1 MGRRTKLTP
10 ELIERARELKARGLS
25 NEALAAALGISE
37 GTFYNWKSK
46 AEKRKSGVF
55 LEFLEAIKKGE
66 REFEAACVNGI
77 FEQGQKG
84 NWQALAW
91 LLERL
96 FPERYSKK
104 DVTTIEHKEPLRIVI
119 ERISAR
125 DKNSDH

>member
-10 ELIERARELKARGLS
+10 ELIERAREFKAQGYS
-25 NEALAAALGISE
+25 NEALAAALGIAES
-37 GTFYNWKSK
+37 TFYRWLDRG
-46 AEKRKSGVF
+46 EKRRSGKF
-55 LEFLEAIKKGE
+55 WEFWEAIKKGE

-96 FPERYSKK
+96 FPERYARK

-119 ERISAR
+119 ERVSAR
-125 DKNSDH
+125 NQDSHN